1 MFFSTVSISQYKKAS
16 GNIARFELKDDI
28 QTKKVVSDIYHHHFN
43 HDSVFDVYEEDEN
56 LDCRNCFQ
64 DVPSNPLSIENFNI
78 RTEWSMETPL
88 ETQIL
93 LGGFI
98 NLRGLRLTKF
108 PERFLNRK
116 YQVIYGAYDTL
127 LNCFNQKHIGVLQLA
142 NTSELLMEYKS
153 LSSVFSV
160 TADIGATT
168 SLQTAEKLIQK
179 KVDSDNLYYNTY
191 IKKYMLS
198 YESAAGMV
206 PSEVNLKEDCHI
218 VLMFDNLV
226 RTTTPSDPGVG
237 VVSGALLSLP
247 ITLQG
252 LPMDNSITDSW
263 HSDACDGTNECICK
277 KVGELSKEEMDKVLF
292 PSQEEK
298 IRLDSLTQLCTWGYL
313 DLWKEMPG
321 KAYT

>member
-1 MFFSTVSISQYKKAS
+1 MFHSVTVVDNNDSKTANCFDLIIETNIEFREQNFAEVCEQIKVYLTQHHGVNIRDIMFFSTVSIIQYKKAS

-93 LGGFI
+93 LDGFI

-116 YQVIYGAYDTL
+116 YQVLYGAYDTL

-153 LSSVFSV
+153 LSIDCGYSIEPPRRCGSNVCPQS
-160 TADIGATT
+160 
-168 SLQTAEKLIQK
+168 
-179 KVDSDNLYYNTY
+179 
-191 IKKYMLS
+191 
-198 YESAAGMV
+198 MV
-206 PSEVNLKEDCHI
+206 
-218 VLMFDNLV
+218 
-226 RTTTPSDPGVG
+226 
-237 VVSGALLSLP
+237 
-247 ITLQG
+247 
-252 LPMDNSITDSW
+252 
-263 HSDACDGTNECICK
+263 
-277 KVGELSKEEMDKVLF
+277 
-292 PSQEEK
+292 
-298 IRLDSLTQLCTWGYL
+298 
-313 DLWKEMPG
+313 
-321 KAYT
+321 